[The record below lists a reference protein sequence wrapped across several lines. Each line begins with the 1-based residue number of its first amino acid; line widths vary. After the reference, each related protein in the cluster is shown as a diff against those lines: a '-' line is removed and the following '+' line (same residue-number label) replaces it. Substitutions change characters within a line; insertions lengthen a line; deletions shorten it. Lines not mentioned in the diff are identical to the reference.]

1 MTEAYASMSGSAKPG
16 GAETCTV
23 FPESCTVSPLQAALT
38 DLIRAFNPQKTW
50 TFVADLFGLRERSA
64 KHRLSNSVNYTIEE
78 LQLLIQGEDGLAYL
92 EALMAEAQP
101 RWWLDLR
108 KTIELSRIR
117 GEQALLQQRAMAL
130 DNTPMARQDRRKMKR
145 VIDADRNLS
154 AARAE
159 QETAVGILLQN
170 SNGPVVGA
178 MAPAAVKGKIQAAG
192 MQRAGGRGR

>member
-1 MTEAYASMSGSAKPG
+1 MTQAYASTSGSAKTG

-38 DLIRAFNPQKTW
+38 DLVRAFNPQKTW
-50 TFVADLFGLRERSA
+50 TFVADLFELKERSA
-64 KHRLSNSVNYTIEE
+64 KHRLSNTVNYTIEE

-92 EALMAEAQP
+92 EALMAEAEP
-101 RWWLDLR
+101 RWWRDLR

-154 AARAE
+154 ATRAE
-159 QETAVGILLQN
+159 QETALGILLQDRD
-170 SNGPVVGA
+170 SVVAGPVA
-178 MAPAAVKGKIQAAG
+178 ASAVKAKIPAAG
-192 MQRAGGRGR
+192 MRAGGRGR

>member
-1 MTEAYASMSGSAKPG
+1 MNEAYASMVGSAKTG
-16 GAETCTV
+16 GAETCTA
-23 FPESCTVSPLQAALT
+23 FPDSCTVSPLQAALT

-50 TFVADLFGLRERSA
+50 TFVADLFGLKERSA

-101 RWWLDLR
+101 RWWRDLR

-159 QETAVGILLQN
+159 QETAVGLLLQN
-170 SNGPVVGA
+170 GDRAVAGSV
-178 MAPAAVKGKIQAAG
+178 APAAIKAKIPAAG
-192 MQRAGGRGR
+192 MRAGGRGR